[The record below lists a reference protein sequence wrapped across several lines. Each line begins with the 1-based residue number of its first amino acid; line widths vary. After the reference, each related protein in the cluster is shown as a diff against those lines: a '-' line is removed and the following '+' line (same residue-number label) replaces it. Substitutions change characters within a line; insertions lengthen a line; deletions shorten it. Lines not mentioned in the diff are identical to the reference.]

1 MLVSII
7 ILVCYSSCSYSESI
21 EENVRKEVRI
31 SASFENL
38 SDDSKVTTRAV
49 DNAWESGDA
58 IGVFMKKAGVTLEH
72 PALSENAK
80 YTTAGTSSFT
90 PARETDKLYYPFD
103 KSDVD
108 FISYYP
114 YTASLNGMN
123 YEIDVADQS
132 NLSDI
137 DLLYSNNIAA
147 VNFDNVNINLNFAH
161 QLTKVVL
168 KITTN
173 YTGKDLSTLS
183 AKITN
188 VNTKASFSLVDGTI
202 TAASDPADVFFYLN
216 SEKTLAQAIVLP
228 ESNLTNKKLVL
239 SIDGT
244 NYSYPLSSSTT
255 ITSFKKSQQCEYTIT
270 IEPTHGP
277 ILNGV
282 TAEITNWTTVSEDI
296 TVTEDPS
303 ETSPEEGVDGPEGEN
318 APSDPG
324 DGVGDGTQEYPYT
337 IAQAKELSV
346 GQTVWVKGY
355 IVGSYKGSEFF
366 DFTINI
372 DEAEVSKLAL
382 ADSSSEVVGSLTFPV
397 NYAKDASLKVKQS
410 TNLKDNPSNLG
421 KEIRLKGEI
430 YMWHHENTLVAFKS
444 VKEAILD
451 GVLYK
456 GS

>member
-1 MLVSII
+1 MKKYFNLLVSII
-7 ILVCYSSCSYSESI
+7 ILVSYSSCSYSESI

-161 QLTKVVL
+161 TVNKSGFKNNHKL
-168 KITTN
+168 
-173 YTGKDLSTLS
+173 YWERFEHSFGK
-183 AKITN
+183 N
-188 VNTKASFSLVDGTI
+188 N
-202 TAASDPADVFFYLN
+202 
-216 SEKTLAQAIVLP
+216 
-228 ESNLTNKKLVL
+228 
-239 SIDGT
+239 
-244 NYSYPLSSSTT
+244 
-255 ITSFKKSQQCEYTIT
+255 
-270 IEPTHGP
+270 
-277 ILNGV
+277 
-282 TAEITNWTTVSEDI
+282 
-296 TVTEDPS
+296 
-303 ETSPEEGVDGPEGEN
+303 
-318 APSDPG
+318 
-324 DGVGDGTQEYPYT
+324 
-337 IAQAKELSV
+337 
-346 GQTVWVKGY
+346 
-355 IVGSYKGSEFF
+355 
-366 DFTINI
+366 
-372 DEAEVSKLAL
+372 
-382 ADSSSEVVGSLTFPV
+382 
-397 NYAKDASLKVKQS
+397 
-410 TNLKDNPSNLG
+410 
-421 KEIRLKGEI
+421 
-430 YMWHHENTLVAFKS
+430 
-444 VKEAILD
+444 
-451 GVLYK
+451 
-456 GS
+456 